1 MRSLVSKGR
10 ERIDSKRDEKK
21 QKIEGLR
28 CERGM
33 FGRVE
38 VADTYHNCFS
48 PAESLCLRLPHPL
61 ILRQRCHAEMRIV
74 EEK

>member
-1 MRSLVSKGR
+1 VRG
-10 ERIDSKRDEKK
+10 EEEQDSSNGGAKRGE
-21 QKIEGLR
+21 R

-33 FGRVE
+33 FGRIKKV
-38 VADTYHNCFS
+38 DTYHNCFS

-61 ILRQRCHAEMRIV
+61 ILRQRCHAEIRIV